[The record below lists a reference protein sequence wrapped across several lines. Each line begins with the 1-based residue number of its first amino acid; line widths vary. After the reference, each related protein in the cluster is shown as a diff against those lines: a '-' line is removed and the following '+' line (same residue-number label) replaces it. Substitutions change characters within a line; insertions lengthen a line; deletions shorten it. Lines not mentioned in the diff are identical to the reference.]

1 MWFKHFKRRGKLQ
14 TKLTSGKRNKRNS
27 EPGGQIFTQ
36 TFTKTPCATNY
47 VPGSHGTQWLSTN
60 YLLRVGSVVLWL
72 ILSSSCH
79 LLCPFLLDTGSW
91 QFLLGLFLIFF
102 GLACG
107 MWSSQAKGWNL
118 HHSNDPS
125 RRGDNARS
133 WTRHTTRELWEQQ
146 VFRKQLWPVI
156 TALRKVFQWLNFTK
170 KTLTGFSFSSGF

>member
-1 MWFKHFKRRGKLQ
+1 MRHKLCTWFP
-14 TKLTSGKRNKRNS
+14 RNS
-27 EPGGQIFTQ
+27 VII
-36 TFTKTPCATNY
+36 Y
-47 VPGSHGTQWLSTN
+47 

-133 WTRHTTRELWEQQ
+133 WTRRTTRELWEQQ

-170 KTLTGFSFSSGF
+170 KNLNRFLIFQWLLEQRFNHQLKCGLRVPHMEKQPSKC